1 MNNIY
6 ELLPEKISDEG
17 AYHLVNFL
25 MNLALALES
34 HYFTQTRRYVRDDV
48 LDYPDY
54 LKNEPNDELPF

>member
-6 ELLPEKISDEG
+6 KLLPEKISDEG

-25 MNLALALES
+25 MDLALELES
-34 HYFTQTRRYVRDDV
+34 HYFDQMKRYNNDGS

-54 LKNEPNDELPF
+54 LQNKIDDELPF